1 MSDDKI
7 RISLNDVQ
15 SPRVDDDL
23 RRKATGA
30 NTASPAPSWANTPT
44 PSPTSPKLPMLAIL
58 GSGLLLVL
66 IAVVV
71 VVAFRF
77 VGDSPQHVETPK
89 QQVSDA
95 TRIEAVLQQDV
106 TVTVEVKSIEEAVA
120 RMRAIDLTGCPNDFK
135 AAYVTHIHAWEL
147 MADVQR
153 EAAAHRADS
162 ESGSAMVE
170 ALIRG
175 FMGDPF
181 GKANE
186 FATAENQLQWS
197 YQTAQQQIRATFQR
211 VEELAVTHGANLP
224 KAKK

>member
-15 SPRVDDDL
+15 NTRVDDDI
-23 RRKATGA
+23 RRKATVA
-30 NTASPAPSWANTPT
+30 NTASPAQSWANTPT
-44 PSPTSPKLPMLAIL
+44 PSAASLKLPLLALL
-58 GSGLLLVL
+58 GSGLVLVL
-66 IAVVV
+66 VAVVFI
-71 VVAFRF
+71 AIRF
-77 VGDSPQHVETPK
+77 VGDSPQRAETPT

-95 TRIEAVLQQDV
+95 AYIEAVLQQDV
-106 TVTVEVKSIEEAVA
+106 TTNSGAQSAADVVT
-120 RMRAIDLTGCPNDFK
+120 RMRAIDLAGCPNDFK
-135 AAYVTHIHAWEL
+135 SAYVAHIHAWEL
-147 MADVQR
+147 MADVHR

-162 ESGSAMVE
+162 ESGSAMIE

-186 FATAENQLQWS
+186 IVTAENQLQRS

-211 VEELAVTHGANLP
+211 VEELAVAHGANLP

>member
-15 SPRVDDDL
+15 STRVDDDL
-23 RRKATGA
+23 RRNATLA
-30 NTASPAPSWANTPT
+30 NTASPTRPWANTPT
-44 PSPTSPKLPMLAIL
+44 PSAASSKLPLLAIL
-58 GSGLLLVL
+58 GSGLVLV
-66 IAVVV
+66 AVVFI
-71 VVAFRF
+71 AIRF
-77 VGDSPQHVETPK
+77 VGDSLQRVETPK
-89 QQVSDA
+89 QQVSDV

-106 TVTVEVKSIEEAVA
+106 TVTVEAQSIEEAVA

-135 AAYVTHIHAWEL
+135 SAYVAHIHAWEL

-186 FATAENQLQWS
+186 FATAENQLQRS
-197 YQTAQQQIRATFQR
+197 YQTARQQIRATFQR

>member
-1 MSDDKI
+1 MSDNKI

-15 SPRVDDDL
+15 STRVDDDL
-23 RRKATGA
+23 RRKASGA
-30 NTASPAPSWANTPT
+30 STTSPVQPWANTPT
-44 PSPTSPKLPMLAIL
+44 PSPTSSKLPLLAIL
-58 GSGLLLVL
+58 GSGLVLVL
-66 IAVVV
+66 VAVVF
-71 VVAFRF
+71 VAIRF
-77 VGDSPQHVETPK
+77 VGDSPQRAEIPT

-95 TRIEAVLQQDV
+95 TRIESVLQQDV
-106 TVTVEVKSIEEAVA
+106 TTNSGTQSAADVVA

-135 AAYVTHIHAWEL
+135 SAYVAHIHAWEL

-170 ALIRG
+170 SLIRG

-186 FATAENQLQWS
+186 IVTAENQLQRS
-197 YQTAQQQIRATFQR
+197 YQTALQQIRATFQR

>member
-15 SPRVDDDL
+15 STRVDDDL
-23 RRKATGA
+23 RRKATVA
-30 NTASPAPSWANTPT
+30 NTAPPTQPWANTPT
-44 PSPTSPKLPMLAIL
+44 PPPTSPKLPLLAII
-58 GSGLLLVL
+58 GGGLLLVL
-66 IAVVV
+66 VAVVFV
-71 VVAFRF
+71 VIHFA
-77 VGDSPQHVETPK
+77 GDSAQHVETPK

-95 TRIEAVLQQDV
+95 TRIESVLQQDATTSGGAQSAADV
-106 TVTVEVKSIEEAVA
+106 VA

-135 AAYVTHIHAWEL
+135 SAYVAHIHAWEL

-153 EAAAHRADS
+153 DAVAHRADS

-186 FATAENQLQWS
+186 IVTAENQLQRS
-197 YQTAQQQIRATFQR
+197 YQTALQQIRATFHR

>member
-15 SPRVDDDL
+15 STRVDDDL
-23 RRKATGA
+23 RRKATVA
-30 NTASPAPSWANTPT
+30 NTASPAQPWANTPT
-44 PSPTSPKLPMLAIL
+44 PSPTSPKLPLLAIF

-66 IAVVV
+66 VAVVF
-71 VVAFRF
+71 VAIRIA
-77 VGDSPQHVETPK
+77 GDSPQHVETTT
-89 QQVSDA
+89 QQVNDA
-95 TRIEAVLQQDV
+95 ANIEAVLQQDV
-106 TVTVEVKSIEEAVA
+106 TTNRGAQSAADVVA
-120 RMRAIDLTGCPNDFK
+120 RMRAIDLTGCPNDFRS
-135 AAYVTHIHAWEL
+135 AYVAHIHAWEL

-186 FATAENQLQWS
+186 IVTAENQLQRN
-197 YQTAQQQIRATFQR
+197 YQTALQQIRATFHR